1 MGGTSG
7 ALIRQAESSRRV
19 KTQSAA
25 HSVIQGEI
33 EAADSSNKLI
43 RTQRGVPPLSAAR
56 STTQTAL
63 LGLRRGLHACLITKR
78 TSPKVCRKFAHL

>member
-25 HSVIQGEI
+25 HSVIQGES

-43 RTQRGVPPLSAAR
+43 RTQRGVPLLSAAR

-63 LGLRRGLHACLITKR
+63 LGLRRGEDCTPA
-78 TSPKVCRKFAHL
+78 

>member
-7 ALIRQAESSRRV
+7 ALIRQAGSSRRV

-25 HSVIQGEI
+25 HSVSRGEG

-63 LGLRRGLHACLITKR
+63 SEASEDR
-78 TSPKVCRKFAHL
+78 TPA